1 MTDGRARVVFGAEP
15 LRVLCVS
22 TDAATISALEGAVR
36 NGYDVFIEAS
46 GESEALDVARVE
58 VPHIAFV
65 DVSERDGNALA
76 LVHHLPAVC
85 KGIHVIALVPPA
97 AIEQGMHALSL
108 GASSLLLVPPTG
120 DAVLG
125 ALADLRERRA
135 SARQRAELEA
145 ELARARRR
153 SELMDRIVR
162 LARGSGHADAV
173 RAISDSIVEI
183 SGARGVALY
192 ATFGRDGDCVR
203 LSAVGT
209 AMALPSVASTAE
221 VLARIEQC
229 GAQTIPL
236 LAAQG
241 EIGLVVVDGVEPG
254 KEGEVAS
261 MADLASAVLSLV
273 DDRQAVT
280 ASIKDES
287 GRVYTGAYFHDV
299 AAREIDKAKRHK
311 RRISIACVQIDR
323 QISAR
328 ERAEVEDY
336 VLSSVRDTD
345 TFARL
350 EKHEYFLLMPETDAL
365 GAHACRRRVL
375 SRTEGDR
382 RSRLSSERRG
392 STSGRPGGGAPF
404 WMGISTYP
412 HDGTRLDLLI
422 ASARARAI
430 GDAQSAVHG
439 LGLSGLGL
447 AEIVDT
453 LLSRS
458 MLGAGSRTPFPLD
471 LAPPAV
477 LALVAAACRE
487 GRRGGA
493 LSVHVTLQPGLGLAT
508 AARQS
513 LAPLS
518 ATSAV
523 HVLDV
528 RNSPGCA
535 DLEVLVVQA
544 EHAVWLC
551 CGRVDRDRFRGVH
564 ASDPLLADLLLHR
577 IVQAGSMRSG

>member
-1 MTDGRARVVFGAEP
+1 MNDGRARVVFGAEP

-22 TDAATISALEGAVR
+22 TDTVTIAAVEGAVR
-36 NGYDVFIEAS
+36 RGGDVFIEAS
-46 GESEALDVARVE
+46 GESEALDVARIE
-58 VPHIAFV
+58 APHIAFV

-85 KGIHVIALVPPA
+85 KGIHVVALVPPSE
-97 AIEQGMHALSL
+97 IEQGTHALSL
-108 GASSLLLVPPTG
+108 GATSIMLVPPTG
-120 DAVLG
+120 DAVFS
-125 ALADLRERRA
+125 ALADVRERRA
-135 SARQRAELEA
+135 SARQRAELES
-145 ELARARRR
+145 ELARSRRR
-153 SELMDRIVR
+153 SELMDRVVR

-173 RAISDSIVEI
+173 RAITDSIVEI

-192 ATFGRDGDCVR
+192 ATFGREGDCVR

-209 AMALPSVASTAE
+209 AMALPSVESTAE
-221 VLARIEQC
+221 VLARIDEG
-229 GAQTIPL
+229 GAQAIPL

-254 KEGEVAS
+254 KEAEVAS

-273 DDRQAVT
+273 DGRQSAS
-280 ASIKDES
+280 ASIKDEA
-287 GRVYTGAYFHDV
+287 GRVYTSAYFHDV

-311 RRISIACVQIDR
+311 RRLSLACVQVDR
-323 QISAR
+323 EIPSR
-328 ERAEVEDY
+328 ERAEVEDC

-345 TFARL
+345 TLARMDR
-350 EKHEYFLLMPETDAL
+350 HEYFLLMPETSAL

-382 RSRLSSERRG
+382 RSRLASERRA
-392 STSGRPGGGAPF
+392 STPSRPGRAPF
-404 WMGISTYP
+404 CMGVATFP

-422 ASARARAI
+422 ASARARAFD
-430 GDAQSAVHG
+430 DAHSAVHG

-458 MLGAGSRTPFPLD
+458 MLGAGARTPFPLD

-477 LALVAAACRE
+477 LSLVAAACRE

-528 RNSPGCA
+528 RNTPGCA
-535 DLEVLVVQA
+535 DVEVLVVQA

-551 CGRVDRDRFRGVH
+551 CGRIDRDRFRGVH

-577 IVQAGSMRSG
+577 IVQAGAMRSG